1 VDTVY
6 RFGPFE
12 LDVDR
17 GELRRESEAV
27 KISPQPFKALTLF
40 VSRAGELVTRDEL
53 RRALWGDDNIVDFN
67 AGVNFCIAQLRVA
80 LDDPAARSAYLVAV
94 PRRGYRFVATIE
106 RVGEA
111 APVRMDK
118 SLLTAVAA
126 GLAVATAAWVVFSGG
141 GRSLPTLEARRYYEL
156 GALALTDASPAELR
170 NRVTFFDRAIALHPA
185 QADAHVGLADAWM
198 ILGAY
203 RAEHPIFAYAAAKA
217 AAARAVAL
225 SPDSGDAHAAL
236 GAARLYFDW
245 DWAGAYAELSR
256 ALAIDPDSARAHAW
270 ISRYQSASGRHEEA
284 IAHAHEAD
292 RLQPGS
298 PSARTAL
305 GLALFYAGRLTDAES
320 TCERAAALATQF
332 VPAWSCALSAAA
344 ERGDLARVLTFWKG
358 LATAQGSSVTAV
370 EAAQNRPDYS
380 LMVYW
385 RERLARVEPSIP
397 DGDPKWQSVGVAI
410 AAAHAGDTARAL
422 RWLEHAADRRMDQV
436 IYAAVQPAF
445 RELRDEPRFAA
456 VLERV
461 GVPR

>member
-1 VDTVY
+1 VY

-12 LDVDR
+12 LDLDR
-17 GELRRESEAV
+17 AELRREGEAV
-27 KISPQPFKALTLF
+27 KISPQPFKVLTVF

-53 RRALWGDDNIVDFN
+53 RRALWGDDNFVDFN

-80 LDDPAARSAYLVAV
+80 LNDPAARSAYLVAV

-106 RVGEA
+106 RAGEA
-111 APVRMDK
+111 APVRIGK
-118 SLLTAVAA
+118 SLPAAVAA
-126 GLAVATAAWVVFSGG
+126 GLAVAAAAWVVFSGG
-141 GRSLPTLEARRYYEL
+141 GGSLPTLEARRYYEL
-156 GALALTDASPAELR
+156 GALALADASPAELR
-170 NRVTFFDRAIALHPA
+170 NRVRFFNCAIALHPA
-185 QADAHVGLADAWM
+185 LGDAHAGLADAWM

-203 RAEHPIFAYAAAKA
+203 RAEHPISAYAAAKA

-225 SPDSGDAHAAL
+225 SPDSADAHAAL
-236 GAARLYFDW
+236 GAARLYYDW
-245 DWAGAYAELSR
+245 DWPGAYAELSR

-270 ISRYQSASGRHEEA
+270 MARYHSASGRHHEA
-284 IAHAHEAD
+284 IAHAREAD

-298 PSARTAL
+298 ASARTAL
-305 GLALFYAGRLTDAES
+305 GMALFYGGRFTDAES
-320 TCERAAALATQF
+320 TCERAAALMKQF

-344 ERGDLARVLTFWKG
+344 ERGDVVRVLTFWKG

-380 LMVYW
+380 LTAYW

-410 AAAHAGDTARAL
+410 AAAHAGDTTRAL
-422 RWLEHAADRRMDQV
+422 RWLERAADRRIDQV

-445 RELRDEPRFAA
+445 KELRGEPRFDA
-456 VLERV
+456 VLDRV
-461 GVPR
+461 GLPR